1 MKNMNMW
8 KEFIEYVFY
17 KIGDEKEKRKIC
29 KNFYLISD

>member
-1 MKNMNMW
+1 MNV
-8 KEFIEYVFY
+8 EGIYRICFFI